1 MDVRE
6 LMEKLG
12 AQAVTGEAGLD
23 NEVQSGYSCDLLSW
37 VMAHGGAGM
46 AWVTVQTHMNVV
58 AVATLHE
65 MSCVIIPEGAQMDR
79 EVADK
84 AAEEGIAVLLSDR
97 PAYEICGIMYAGGI
111 KAGED

>member
-1 MDVRE
+1 MKVRE
-6 LMEKLG
+6 LQEKLG
-12 AQAVTGEAGLD
+12 ATMITGEVGLD
-23 NEVQSGYSCDLLSW
+23 NEIKSGYSCDLLSW
-37 VMAHGGAGM
+37 VMAHGNEGM
-46 AWVTVQTHMNVV
+46 AWVTVQTHMNVI

-65 MSCVIIPEGAQMDR
+65 MCCVIIPEGAQMDK

-84 AAEEGIAVLLSDR
+84 AAEEGIAVMQSDR